1 MNSGRCQSKKFGKII
16 LGLTDLKSQEKA
28 SNRTLDSDS
37 VVRNGLDEA
46 IAEEERGEVEVFDSF
61 DDFKAAMARWQDN
74 FVQISLVQRKSEKWN
89 LLKFILLM
97 YISQNFH

>member
-1 MNSGRCQSKKFGKII
+1 M
-16 LGLTDLKSQEKA
+16 GLTDLKSQEKA

-61 DDFKAAMARWQDN
+61 DDFKAAMAR
-74 FVQISLVQRKSEKWN
+74 
-89 LLKFILLM
+89 
-97 YISQNFH
+97 